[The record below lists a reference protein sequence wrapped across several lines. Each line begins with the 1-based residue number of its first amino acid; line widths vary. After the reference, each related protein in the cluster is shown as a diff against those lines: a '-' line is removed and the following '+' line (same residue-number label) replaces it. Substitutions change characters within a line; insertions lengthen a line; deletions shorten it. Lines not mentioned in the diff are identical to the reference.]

1 MLRRTN
7 RRLVRLTSPLWSS
20 LLLAG
25 CDAMPRMPRESVT
38 LESPI
43 DSRLPANSTLRPCA
57 EPSLMAP
64 GSNSSEVLATSHP
77 MELQVQRL
85 PAIPRPFPSSE
96 LGVPLSVTLPQ
107 QLAPRVARSQP
118 RAAAINGPSLFPPP
132 GLGTNAA
139 TAPASRAQAPLPQSG
154 GLNGEERDNRL
165 PATIIRSQP
174 GPSSGPRLRTQ
185 PAVRP
190 VFGGRAAAKAGEA
203 PRTFPSNAR
212 QGGAAPLSRR
222 PARSPELEAVARQAQ
237 RQVRGGFSLAARGA
251 LYSAR
256 AQFIRALRTI
266 AQALDVRSG
275 DRRHSEAL
283 GAGLDALHEAE
294 DFAPRGSRVEANLD
308 IGTLVRG
315 HNTPVLKNAPA
326 EELAAVTA
334 QQRYYTYAQ
343 EQLAVAAGGVE
354 AGSMALFGLGKTY
367 GTLAKQRS
375 PQVVAPESKA
385 MVYHQAAV
393 TTAPGNYLAANELAV
408 LAAQYGRYETA
419 RTLLQYSVA
428 LAPQADI
435 WRNLAVVHRRLG
447 ETELAELA
455 EEQAAAAAQ
464 RDAAGKT
471 PPELALPAEVQW
483 LDPKEFAVTSKPATD
498 LQTPTLAEPIEN
510 PAASTSP
517 RPGWL
522 APWSRQTSQQGSP
535 SAARR

>member
-1 MLRRTN
+1 M
-7 RRLVRLTSPLWSS
+7 
-20 LLLAG
+20 
-25 CDAMPRMPRESVT
+25 
-38 LESPI
+38 
-43 DSRLPANSTLRPCA
+43 
-57 EPSLMAP
+57 
-64 GSNSSEVLATSHP
+64 
-77 MELQVQRL
+77 
-85 PAIPRPFPSSE
+85 
-96 LGVPLSVTLPQ
+96 
-107 QLAPRVARSQP
+107 
-118 RAAAINGPSLFPPP
+118 
-132 GLGTNAA
+132 
-139 TAPASRAQAPLPQSG
+139 
-154 GLNGEERDNRL
+154 
-165 PATIIRSQP
+165 
-174 GPSSGPRLRTQ
+174 
-185 PAVRP
+185 
-190 VFGGRAAAKAGEA
+190 
-203 PRTFPSNAR
+203 
-212 QGGAAPLSRR
+212 
-222 PARSPELEAVARQAQ
+222 
-237 RQVRGGFSLAARGA
+237 
-251 LYSAR
+251 
-256 AQFIRALRTI
+256 
-266 AQALDVRSG
+266 RSG